1 MEMIKT
7 MFEVGGWFI
16 LMGLIFAVVLWI
28 WVCDMIMHAINYIL
42 KPMKTLGRF
51 TRFFRRR

>member
-7 MFEVGGWFI
+7 MFEIGGWFI

-28 WVCDMIMHAINYIL
+28 WVCDMIMHAINYVL